1 MKSKSKKL
9 MIVLLCIALAMTF
22 SFTGSVFAEEGQP
35 ATTESSTAVENSA
48 QTENAPAAGTDQ
60 GQVQAGETGASNKG
74 GSESTSADTEKTA
87 TVEEKAASEEKTV
100 ETPKSDESAS
110 ETKDNGSASK
120 GEESSD
126 VKTPDVSKLTELLR
140 SVSSKIGPLKAAYYY
155 GRNVERV
162 PASQEEVDEAI
173 AIVSKTITEYNELNR
188 LKSRATA
195 LKIDVNNVDAFLKE
209 NSVRINGVFIQEKE
223 KRKEAALIVNEK
235 MPGVT
240 HQLQEAVE
248 KAEKEAEERRAAIKE
263 QLEREKKELPEFAVN
278 VGKERAVFTL
288 HYVIRKDYDS
298 KIFTFDPYSDFFRI
312 AVLYGLENWVNNGKG
327 RIFQYYPAMAGDRN
341 YVVVNITNE
350 SGKKFYYKNGGFGL
364 SIASDGTV
372 VPDGLD
378 ETKFDFYDLASLAF
392 SKTDI
397 EEQVLISEG
406 NVINSERTVN
416 SYKKGGRN
424 VPVTEELLQ
433 TLFGKDSDT
442 STWGETGCTLFSG
455 FALDGPRITNDNA
468 YKSFGWSTPITLV
481 RDADPIPVPTK
492 TIRVSKVWVTDD
504 GGTPAES
511 VDVQILK
518 NGEAYKVVTL
528 SDANGWNY
536 SEAVIDDGAKYTA
549 QEVTSVDGF
558 VSSVTE
564 DGDTITITNDDVKK
578 PDKPVK
584 PDKPDK
590 PTKPDKPVKPTK
602 PDKPAKPSKPA
613 KPKKPA
619 VSVPVEQVKANVPKT
634 GDENHMGLYGGML
647 VLAAAG
653 AAVLLRLRRKSGK

>member
-60 GQVQAGETGASNKG
+60 GQTGITGVSNKG
-74 GSESTSADTEKTA
+74 GSESTPADTEKTA

-110 ETKDNGSASK
+110 K

-126 VKTPDVSKLTELLR
+126 VKTPDVSKLEVLGPNCTKKRPLIAAWKYGD
-140 SVSSKIGPLKAAYYY
+140 SVR
-155 GRNVERV
+155 RN

-173 AIVSKTITEYNELNR
+173 KIWSNAVAGYEEFMSQGARAETAITKNTPELETAVIEADTFFRTDSSSPKVEPSK
-188 LKSRATA
+188 
-195 LKIDVNNVDAFLKE
+195 DDLKE
-209 NSVRINGVFIQEKE
+209 AAITANADMERMTEKLRSATTAQLEKE
-223 KRKEAALIVNEK
+223 KKSLQDGFSTYTVDTESMIVN
-235 MPGVT
+235 
-240 HQLQEAVE
+240 
-248 KAEKEAEERRAAIKE
+248 
-263 QLEREKKELPEFAVN
+263 KK
-278 VGKERAVFTL
+278 KKAVFTL
-288 HYVIRKDYDS
+288 NYVIGKDYGNQ
-298 KIFTFDPYSDFFRI
+298 KFTFDPYSDFFHVARI
-312 AVLYGLENWVNNGKG
+312 YGLEHWDETFPDRVY
-327 RIFQYYPAMAGDRN
+327 QYYPAMPGDRN
-341 YVVVNITNE
+341 YVTIMITNE
-350 SGKKFYYKNGGFGL
+350 SGKKFYYKKGGFGL

-372 VPDGLD
+372 VPEGPD
-378 ETKFDFYDLASLAF
+378 EKKIDFYDLASLAF

-397 EEQVLISEG
+397 SKTDIKEQVLISEG
-406 NVINSERTVN
+406 NVINPERTVN

-433 TLFGKDSDT
+433 TLFGKDNDT
-442 STWGETGCTLFSG
+442 STWGETTLYSG
-455 FALDGPRITNDNA
+455 FALDGPRITNANA
-468 YKSFGWSTPITLV
+468 GKSFGWSTPITLV

-492 TIRVSKVWVTDD
+492 TIRISKVWITDD
-504 GGTPAES
+504 GGTPADS

-584 PDKPDK
+584 PDKP
-590 PTKPDKPVKPTK
+590 TKPDKPVKPTK
-602 PDKPAKPSKPA
+602 PDKPARPSKPA

>member
-48 QTENAPAAGTDQ
+48 QTENASAAESSAQEGKTS
-60 GQVQAGETGASNKG
+60 VANKEASAN
-74 GSESTSADTEKTA
+74 TEKTA

-188 LKSRATA
+188 LKSRAIA

-209 NSVRINGVFIQEKE
+209 NSVKINGVFIQGKE
-223 KRKEAALIVNEK
+223 KQKEAALIVNEK

-278 VGKERAVFTL
+278 VGEKRAVFTL

-327 RIFQYYPAMAGDRN
+327 RILQYYPAMPGDRN
-341 YVVVNITNE
+341 YVVV
-350 SGKKFYYKNGGFGL
+350 K
-364 SIASDGTV
+364 
-372 VPDGLD
+372 
-378 ETKFDFYDLASLAF
+378 
-392 SKTDI
+392 
-397 EEQVLISEG
+397 
-406 NVINSERTVN
+406 
-416 SYKKGGRN
+416 
-424 VPVTEELLQ
+424 
-433 TLFGKDSDT
+433 
-442 STWGETGCTLFSG
+442 C
-455 FALDGPRITNDNA
+455 
-468 YKSFGWSTPITLV
+468 
-481 RDADPIPVPTK
+481 
-492 TIRVSKVWVTDD
+492 
-504 GGTPAES
+504 
-511 VDVQILK
+511 
-518 NGEAYKVVTL
+518 
-528 SDANGWNY
+528 
-536 SEAVIDDGAKYTA
+536 
-549 QEVTSVDGF
+549 
-558 VSSVTE
+558 
-564 DGDTITITNDDVKK
+564 
-578 PDKPVK
+578 
-584 PDKPDK
+584 
-590 PTKPDKPVKPTK
+590 
-602 PDKPAKPSKPA
+602 
-613 KPKKPA
+613 
-619 VSVPVEQVKANVPKT
+619 
-634 GDENHMGLYGGML
+634 
-647 VLAAAG
+647 
-653 AAVLLRLRRKSGK
+653 

>member
-48 QTENAPAAGTDQ
+48 QTENASAAESSAQEGKTS
-60 GQVQAGETGASNKG
+60 VANK
-74 GSESTSADTEKTA
+74 EASADTEKTA
-87 TVEEKAASEEKTV
+87 TVEEKAASEGKNG

-140 SVSSKIGPLKAAYYY
+140 LVSSKIGPLKAAYYY

-195 LKIDVNNVDAFLKE
+195 LQIDVNNVDAFLKE
-209 NSVRINGVFIQEKE
+209 NSVRINGVFIREKE
-223 KRKEAALIVNEK
+223 KQKEAALIVNEK

-288 HYVIRKDYDS
+288 HYVIRKDYVS

-312 AVLYGLENWVNNGKG
+312 AVLFGLENWVNNGKG

-350 SGKKFYYKNGGFGL
+350 SGKKFYYKKGGFGL

-372 VPDGLD
+372 VPDGRSD

-392 SKTDI
+392 SKTEI

-406 NVINSERTVN
+406 DVINSERTVN

-424 VPVTEELLQ
+424 VPATVELLQ

-442 STWGETGCTLFSG
+442 STWCETGSGCTLFSG
-455 FALDGPRITNDNA
+455 FALDGWDITNANA
-468 YKSFGWSTPITLV
+468 DKSFGWSTPITLV

-584 PDKPDK
+584 PDKP
-590 PTKPDKPVKPTK
+590 TKPDKPV
-602 PDKPAKPSKPA
+602 KPSKPA

>member
-9 MIVLLCIALAMTF
+9 MIVLLCIALAMAF

-35 ATTESSTAVENSA
+35 ATTESTTAAENSA
-48 QTENAPAAGTDQ
+48 RTENAPAAGTDQ

-87 TVEEKAASEEKTV
+87 TVEEKA
-100 ETPKSDESAS
+100 
-110 ETKDNGSASK
+110 ASK

-195 LKIDVNNVDAFLKE
+195 LKIDVNNVNTFLKE
-209 NSVRINGVFIQEKE
+209 DSVRINGVFIKEKE
-223 KRKEAALIVNEK
+223 KQKEAALIVNEK

-248 KAEKEAEERRAAIKE
+248 KAEKEAEESRAAIKE

-278 VGKERAVFTL
+278 VGEKRAVFTL

-327 RIFQYYPAMAGDRN
+327 RILQYYPAMPGDRN
-341 YVVVNITNE
+341 YVVVKITNE

-364 SIASDGTV
+364 STASDGTV

-392 SKTDI
+392 SKTEI
-397 EEQVLISEG
+397 EEQVLISEE

-416 SYKKGGRN
+416 SYKKGGNN

-433 TLFGKDSDT
+433 TLFGKDNDT
-442 STWGETGCTLFSG
+442 STWGEKGCTLFSG
-455 FALDGPRITNDNA
+455 FALDGPRITNANA
-468 YKSFGWSTPITLV
+468 GKSFGWSTPITLV
-481 RDADPIPVPTK
+481 RDADPIPVPVK

-504 GGTPAES
+504 GGTPAAS

-536 SEAVIDDGAKYTA
+536 SEAIIDDGAKYTA

-578 PDKPVK
+578 PDK

-619 VSVPVEQVKANVPKT
+619 VSVPVEQVRANVPKT

>member
-48 QTENAPAAGTDQ
+48 QTENAPAAESSAQEGKTS
-60 GQVQAGETGASNKG
+60 VANK
-74 GSESTSADTEKTA
+74 EASADTENTEA
-87 TVEEKAASEEKTV
+87 VEEKATSEEKTV

-126 VKTPDVSKLTELLR
+126 VKTQTGDTEKQKELEEVWRKVGSGKVLRAAKSYGKL
-140 SVSSKIGPLKAAYYY
+140 VMD
-155 GRNVERV
+155 N
-162 PASQEEVDEAI
+162 PASQEEEDAAIEILRNAVAGYKKFMSQEARAETAITKNTPELETAVNEAYEVYLTDYSKGKTSKDE
-173 AIVSKTITEYNELNR
+173 
-188 LKSRATA
+188 
-195 LKIDVNNVDAFLKE
+195 LKE
-209 NSVRINGVFIQEKE
+209 AAITANADMERMTDVLRSATTAQLEKE
-223 KRKEAALIVNEK
+223 KKSLQDGFPTYTVDTESK
-235 MPGVT
+235 M
-240 HQLQEAVE
+240 A
-248 KAEKEAEERRAAIKE
+248 
-263 QLEREKKELPEFAVN
+263 N
-278 VGKERAVFTL
+278 GKNKAVFTL
-288 HYVIRKDYDS
+288 NYVIGKDYGNQ
-298 KIFTFDPYSDFFRI
+298 KFTFDPYSDFFRI
-312 AVLYGLENWVNNGKG
+312 ARIYGLENWEGTFNN
-327 RIFQYYPAMAGDRN
+327 RVYQYYPSMPGDRN
-341 YVVVNITNE
+341 YVIIKITNK

-372 VPDGLD
+372 VPEVQAGT
-378 ETKFDFYDLASLAF
+378 EIDFYDLVSLAF
-392 SKTDI
+392 SENEVGDESLVAENKIDP
-397 EEQVLISEG
+397 S
-406 NVINSERTVN
+406 RTVN
-416 SYKKGGRN
+416 SYIKEGN
-424 VPVTEELLQ
+424 SVPVTEELLQ

-455 FALDGPRITNDNA
+455 FALDGPRITNANVG
-468 YKSFGWSTPITLV
+468 KSFGWSTPITLV

-492 TIRVSKVWVTDD
+492 TIRISKVWVTDD

-518 NGEAYKVVTL
+518 NGKAYKVVTL

-584 PDKPDK
+584 PDKP
-590 PTKPDKPVKPTK
+590 TKPDKPVKPTK
-602 PDKPAKPSKPA
+602 PDKPARPSKPA

-634 GDENHMGLYGGML
+634 GDENHVGLYGGML

>member
-60 GQVQAGETGASNKG
+60 GQTGITGVSNKK
-74 GSESTSADTEKTA
+74 GSESTPADTEK
-87 TVEEKAASEEKTV
+87 
-100 ETPKSDESAS
+100 
-110 ETKDNGSASK
+110 TKDNGSASK

-195 LKIDVNNVDAFLKE
+195 LQIDVNNVNAFLKE
-209 NSVRINGVFIQEKE
+209 NSVKINGVFIQGKE
-223 KRKEAALIVNEK
+223 KQKEAALIVNEK

-278 VGKERAVFTL
+278 VDEKRAVFTL

-327 RIFQYYPAMAGDRN
+327 RILQYYPAMPGDRN
-341 YVVVNITNE
+341 YVVVKITNK

-392 SKTDI
+392 SKTEI

-455 FALDGPRITNDNA
+455 FALDGPRITNANVG
-468 YKSFGWSTPITLV
+468 KSFGWSTPITLV

-584 PDKPDK
+584 PDKP
-590 PTKPDKPVKPTK
+590 TKPDKPVK

>member
-35 ATTESSTAVENSA
+35 ATTESFTAVENSA

-87 TVEEKAASEEKTV
+87 TVKEKAASEGKNG

-110 ETKDNGSASK
+110 ETTNTGEK
-120 GEESSD
+120 GGVSSEEESNE
-126 VKTPDVSKLTELLR
+126 KNSKETLPREW
-140 SVSSKIGPLKAAYYY
+140 SNIA
-155 GRNVERV
+155 NVEGR
-162 PASQEEVDEAI
+162 EYGYYLNMDE
-173 AIVSKTITEYNELNR
+173 SRKLNVTY
-188 LKSRATA
+188 S
-195 LKIDVNNVDAFLKE
+195 VQNNV
-209 NSVRINGVFIQEKE
+209 KE
-223 KRKEAALIVNEK
+223 KGKPVAD
-235 MPGVT
+235 PSS
-240 HQLQEAVE
+240 H
-248 KAEKEAEERRAAIKE
+248 IKE
-263 QLEREKKELPEFAVN
+263 QYVEFNGKKYDSLEKFKADR
-278 VGKERAVFTL
+278 VGKGNLVTTWDNGFTEKDGFCFYTGITINYVDVDTKISFYTQQVPYVYEDKDFSNYNYSGFTIGEVGVHKDAGVYQQVKIDGSLSVKASDLTGHKNVTIYYKRYVTVSGVKTWDDENNKAKSRPDSITVCLTGGDKVERRTVT
-288 HYVIRKDYDS
+288 S
-298 KIFTFDPYSDFFRI
+298 
-312 AVLYGLENWVNNGKG
+312 GENWRYSFGNVPYYVNG
-327 RIFQYYPAMAGDRN
+327 
-341 YVVVNITNE
+341 
-350 SGKKFYYKNGGFGL
+350 
-364 SIASDGTV
+364 
-372 VPDGLD
+372 VPVH
-378 ETKFDFYDLASLAF
+378 Y
-392 SKTDI
+392 I
-397 EEQVLISEG
+397 ISE
-406 NVINSERTVN
+406 E
-416 SYKKGGRN
+416 
-424 VPVTEELLQ
+424 PVQNYTTRVE
-433 TLFGKDSDT
+433 
-442 STWGETGCTLFSG
+442 G
-455 FALDGPRITNDNA
+455 FNIWNKYNPPAP
-468 YKSFGWSTPITLV
+468 Y
-481 RDADPIPVPTK
+481 IPPTK

-578 PDKPVK
+578 PDKP
-584 PDKPDK
+584 DKPDK
-590 PTKPDKPVKPTK
+590 PTKPDKPVK

>member
-48 QTENAPAAGTDQ
+48 QTENASAAESSAQEGKTS
-60 GQVQAGETGASNKG
+60 VANK
-74 GSESTSADTEKTA
+74 EASADTEKTA
-87 TVEEKAASEEKTV
+87 TVEEKAASEGKNG

-140 SVSSKIGPLKAAYYY
+140 LVSSKIGPLKAAYYY

-195 LKIDVNNVDAFLKE
+195 LQIDVNNVDAFLKE
-209 NSVRINGVFIQEKE
+209 NSVRINGVFIREKE
-223 KRKEAALIVNEK
+223 KQKEAALIVNEK

-288 HYVIRKDYDS
+288 HYVIRKDYVS

-312 AVLYGLENWVNNGKG
+312 AVLFGLENWVNNGKG

-350 SGKKFYYKNGGFGL
+350 SGKKFYYKKGGFGL

-372 VPDGLD
+372 VPDGRSD

-392 SKTDI
+392 SKTEI

-406 NVINSERTVN
+406 DVINSERTVN

-424 VPVTEELLQ
+424 VPATEELLQ

-442 STWGETGCTLFSG
+442 STWCETGSGCTLFSG
-455 FALDGPRITNDNA
+455 FALDGWDITNANA
-468 YKSFGWSTPITLV
+468 DKSFGWSTPITLV

-584 PDKPDK
+584 PDKP
-590 PTKPDKPVKPTK
+590 TKPDKPV
-602 PDKPAKPSKPA
+602 KPSKPA

>member
-48 QTENAPAAGTDQ
+48 QTENASAAESSAQEGKTS
-60 GQVQAGETGASNKG
+60 VANK
-74 GSESTSADTEKTA
+74 EASADTEKTA
-87 TVEEKAASEEKTV
+87 TVEEKAASEGKNG

-140 SVSSKIGPLKAAYYY
+140 LVSSKIGPLKAAYYY

-195 LKIDVNNVDAFLKE
+195 LQIDVNNVDAFLKE
-209 NSVRINGVFIQEKE
+209 NSVRINGVFIREKE
-223 KRKEAALIVNEK
+223 KQKEAALIVNEK

-288 HYVIRKDYDS
+288 HYVIRKDYVS

-312 AVLYGLENWVNNGKG
+312 AVLFGLENWVNNGKG

-350 SGKKFYYKNGGFGL
+350 SGKKFYYKKGGFGL

-372 VPDGLD
+372 VPDGRSD

-392 SKTDI
+392 SKTEI

-406 NVINSERTVN
+406 DVINSERTVN

-424 VPVTEELLQ
+424 VPATEELLQ

-442 STWGETGCTLFSG
+442 STWCETGSGCTLFSG
-455 FALDGPRITNDNA
+455 FALDGWDITNANA
-468 YKSFGWSTPITLV
+468 DKSFGWSTPITLV

-492 TIRVSKVWVTDD
+492 TIRVSKV
-504 GGTPAES
+504 
-511 VDVQILK
+511 
-518 NGEAYKVVTL
+518 
-528 SDANGWNY
+528 
-536 SEAVIDDGAKYTA
+536 
-549 QEVTSVDGF
+549 
-558 VSSVTE
+558 
-564 DGDTITITNDDVKK
+564 
-578 PDKPVK
+578 
-584 PDKPDK
+584 
-590 PTKPDKPVKPTK
+590 
-602 PDKPAKPSKPA
+602 
-613 KPKKPA
+613 
-619 VSVPVEQVKANVPKT
+619 
-634 GDENHMGLYGGML
+634 
-647 VLAAAG
+647 
-653 AAVLLRLRRKSGK
+653 

>member
-22 SFTGSVFAEEGQP
+22 SFSGSVFAEEGQP

-74 GSESTSADTEKTA
+74 GSESTSADTENTEA
-87 TVEEKAASEEKTV
+87 VEEKATSEGKNG
-100 ETPKSDESAS
+100 ETPNGGASAS

-140 SVSSKIGPLKAAYYY
+140 SVSSKKSPLKAAYYY
-155 GRNVERV
+155 GRNVERD

-195 LKIDVNNVDAFLKE
+195 LNIAVNDVVDAFLKE
-209 NSVRINGVFIQEKE
+209 ISVTINGVSIQEKE
-223 KRKEAALIVNEK
+223 KQKEAALIVNEK

-327 RIFQYYPAMAGDRN
+327 RILQYYPAMPGDRN
-341 YVVVNITNE
+341 YVEIMITNE

-378 ETKFDFYDLASLAF
+378 ETKVDFYDLASLAF
-392 SKTDI
+392 SKTEI
-397 EEQVLISEG
+397 EEQVLISER

-442 STWGETGCTLFSG
+442 STWGETTLYSG
-455 FALDGPRITNDNA
+455 FALDGPRITNANA
-468 YKSFGWSTPITLV
+468 NKSFGWSTPITLV

-584 PDKPDK
+584 PDKP
-590 PTKPDKPVKPTK
+590 TKPDKPVKP
-602 PDKPAKPSKPA
+602 DKPARPSKPA

>member
-1 MKSKSKKL
+1 MKSKSKIL

-60 GQVQAGETGASNKG
+60 GQTGITGVSNKG
-74 GSESTSADTEKTA
+74 GSESTPADTENTEA
-87 TVEEKAASEEKTV
+87 VEEKAASEEKTV

-140 SVSSKIGPLKAAYYY
+140 SVSSKIGPLKAAYFY
-155 GRNVERV
+155 GRSVEGD

-195 LKIDVNNVDAFLKE
+195 LKIDVNNVDTFLKE

-327 RIFQYYPAMAGDRN
+327 RVLQYYPAMPGDRN
-341 YVVVNITNE
+341 YVVVKITNE

-578 PDKPVK
+578 PDKP
-584 PDKPDK
+584 DKPDK

>member
-1 MKSKSKKL
+1 
-9 MIVLLCIALAMTF
+9 
-22 SFTGSVFAEEGQP
+22 
-35 ATTESSTAVENSA
+35 
-48 QTENAPAAGTDQ
+48 
-60 GQVQAGETGASNKG
+60 
-74 GSESTSADTEKTA
+74 
-87 TVEEKAASEEKTV
+87 
-100 ETPKSDESAS
+100 
-110 ETKDNGSASK
+110 
-120 GEESSD
+120 
-126 VKTPDVSKLTELLR
+126 
-140 SVSSKIGPLKAAYYY
+140 
-155 GRNVERV
+155 
-162 PASQEEVDEAI
+162 
-173 AIVSKTITEYNELNR
+173 
-188 LKSRATA
+188 
-195 LKIDVNNVDAFLKE
+195 
-209 NSVRINGVFIQEKE
+209 
-223 KRKEAALIVNEK
+223 

-288 HYVIRKDYDS
+288 HYVIRKDYVS

-312 AVLYGLENWVNNGKG
+312 AVLFGLENWVNNGKG

-350 SGKKFYYKNGGFGL
+350 SGKKFYYKKGGFGL

-372 VPDGLD
+372 VPDGRSD

-392 SKTDI
+392 SKTEI

-406 NVINSERTVN
+406 DVINSERTVN

-424 VPVTEELLQ
+424 VPATEELLQ

-442 STWGETGCTLFSG
+442 STWCETGSGCTLFSG
-455 FALDGPRITNDNA
+455 FALDGWDITNANA
-468 YKSFGWSTPITLV
+468 DKSFGWSTPITLV

-584 PDKPDK
+584 PDKP
-590 PTKPDKPVKPTK
+590 TKPDKPV
-602 PDKPAKPSKPA
+602 KPSKPA